1 MASAR
6 NADDGA
12 TELDERK
19 APGGLRGS
27 VWTSENTALRPTHLK
42 ALATSTRTANQFWW
56 RRDFS
61 RHWRVFVGQKL
72 NRDLTCEAMG
82 LSDPWGSRG
91 AMREAPRDRRR
102 TSHGTLALRNAVT
115 TSARKRHLQNV
126 RGPRG
131 GRKRRHGLT
140 NAVGTQLR
148 NIGTKHF
155 PCDIGRCHVF
165 EHGTRMKSTT
175 ALEKEIGCS
184 WAGAAQTR
192 RSAPS
197 WTRCDHRGSAT
208 NLRMTALGGPHRHL
222 QRLKI
227 SPGADVGC
235 VQRPGKGSQV
245 ER

>member
-1 MASAR
+1 M
-6 NADDGA
+6 
-12 TELDERK
+12 
-19 APGGLRGS
+19 
-27 VWTSENTALRPTHLK
+27 
-42 ALATSTRTANQFWW
+42 
-56 RRDFS
+56 
-61 RHWRVFVGQKL
+61 
-72 NRDLTCEAMG
+72 
-82 LSDPWGSRG
+82 
-91 AMREAPRDRRR
+91 
-102 TSHGTLALRNAVT
+102 T

-155 PCDIGRCHVF
+155 PCDIGPCHVF

-235 VQRPGKGSQV
+235 VQRPGACCACSRHCICCSCCSWSHAWSHCSCRCTTTRLDERKPSNRQCTRASAWMQRIENGYRRRLKKKRGDVAGDSDSQFLGLAAQ
-245 ER
+245 EDLQNSAALACNS